1 MYLPSVSA
9 RIFVVSLL
17 VTAFA
22 GVEAQAADRQRAL
35 NWADLAPV
43 IMSRTISTTL
53 NDGATLKGRVMSV
66 RPEGLLVEVQ
76 KTSDPTRFTGT
87 ATIPRNLLSTVR
99 VSQSGWKW
107 RVIGSVTGLL
117 GGAALGG
124 ALGNKA
130 DSAGFIISD
139 GAAKGIAIGGIGGAG
154 LGYLVG
160 HFADRRTVLIQIT
173 DAAK

>member
-9 RIFVVSLL
+9 RTFAASLL
-17 VTAFA
+17 LTAFL
-22 GVEAQAADRQRAL
+22 GVEAQAADRQMAL

-87 ATIPRNLLSTVR
+87 ATIPRNFLSTVR
-99 VSQSGWKW
+99 VSRPGWKW
-107 RVIGSVTGLL
+107 RVIGPIAGLL

-124 ALGNKA
+124 ALGNKV

-139 GAAKGIAIGGIGGAG
+139 GAAEGIVIGGIGGAG
-154 LGYLVG
+154 LGYLAG
-160 HFADRRTVLIQIT
+160 HFADRHTVVIQIV
-173 DAAK
+173 DAVK